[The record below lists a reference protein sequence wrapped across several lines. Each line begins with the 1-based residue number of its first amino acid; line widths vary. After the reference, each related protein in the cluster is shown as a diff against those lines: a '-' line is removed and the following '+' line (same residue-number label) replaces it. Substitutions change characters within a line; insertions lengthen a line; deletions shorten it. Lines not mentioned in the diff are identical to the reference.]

1 MIDQCG
7 FMDDSKGTHWCRML
21 MVEEVFL
28 LNFAMNLKVFPPKNC
43 LLAFF
48 LRGRWVSGEE
58 ETSRKML
65 AHTKTLWHRET

>member
-48 LRGRWVSGEE
+48 
-58 ETSRKML
+58 
-65 AHTKTLWHRET
+65 